1 MEGRNRVQLLSVL
14 IVFERKEEILDNK
27 FGMHIKL
34 LRVTTQRTEIEL
46 GVTEEEREIKKD

>member
-1 MEGRNRVQLLSVL
+1 M
-14 IVFERKEEILDNK
+14 FERKEEILDNK